1 MAILRQLCNYVT
13 CLVRLDTIFA
23 MWRKLHVLSPVQSL
37 VLASASAAIIA
48 VTLARHETALL
59 HDLFWPDSL
68 NPYMMFSLVFLGL
81 VPVLL
86 GYYHL
91 GRLGFLLSVAVGF
104 ALAWVMAV
112 CGIICFVGVG
122 HYFGSIR
129 LSTAAYATCVLLVY
143 MLIARL
149 HLKATKS
156 QSVHDA
162 QRKLR
167 LVPAGTL

>member
-1 MAILRQLCNYVT
+1 
-13 CLVRLDTIFA
+13 
-23 MWRKLHVLSPVQSL
+23 
-37 VLASASAAIIA
+37 
-48 VTLARHETALL
+48 
-59 HDLFWPDSL
+59 
-68 NPYMMFSLVFLGL
+68 MFSLVFLGM

-91 GRLGFLLSVAVGF
+91 GRIGFLVSVAVGF

-122 HYFGSIR
+122 HYFDSVR
-129 LSTAAYATCVLLVY
+129 PSAAAYATCVLLVY

-149 HLKATKS
+149 HLKAAES

-167 LVPAGTL
+167 LVLTGIL